1 MDTKD
6 FERARYRG
14 QLSESNTRLL
24 FVFLIFDLFELNE
37 NTSEEIES
45 ILNAQISQATG
56 VKLGN
61 YIQSIDDALT
71 LVPDEWR
78 WEPIWQ
84 EMLQQLREPHPDH
97 PDKMGAFA
105 YRQTPEGDHREV
117 MFPLP
122 IAVSIKALEVHR
134 SMSRRRENGLPLV
147 IEGVD
152 CVVKQASLEP
162 EQITTSAARQ

>member
-24 FVFLIFDLFELNE
+24 FVFLILDLCELNE

-71 LVPDEWR
+71 LVPDEWS

-97 PDKMGAFA
+97 PDKMGACGA
-105 YRQTPEGDHREV
+105 SSPTPEETYCEIL
-117 MFPLP
+117 FPLP
-122 IAVSIKALEVHR
+122 IAISMTALEVHR
-134 SMSRRRENGLPLV
+134 RMSRRRENGLPLV
-147 IEGVD
+147 R
-152 CVVKQASLEP
+152 CS
-162 EQITTSAARQ
+162 